1 MDDAHSALLIIICV
15 IVLFINF
22 SIHSFNSAINE
33 LNSSDIDEDK
43 NGERLKFH
51 IENIGKVL
59 YCMYIINVLSGIFFG
74 WFFVRAFSS
83 GIKSIL
89 SNILP
94 LSVSTVFSTFIVLLL
109 FCIFFVVFGISIPNK
124 LARKAPKK
132 SAYTFMN
139 ISSVLILVF
148 SLVIYIV
155 DSISYFILKLLVL
168 DIKVHS

>member
-74 WFFVRAFSS
+74 WFFVRSFSS

-89 SNILP
+89 SNITLVGIN
-94 LSVSTVFSTFIVLLL
+94 SFFYIYCIVIVL
-109 FCIFFVVFGISIPNK
+109 
-124 LARKAPKK
+124 
-132 SAYTFMN
+132 Y
-139 ISSVLILVF
+139 ILCCVR
-148 SLVIYIV
+148 
-155 DSISYFILKLLVL
+155 
-168 DIKVHS
+168 DINT

>member
-59 YCMYIINVLSGIFFG
+59 YCMYIINVLRMDFCQI
-74 WFFVRAFSS
+74 
-83 GIKSIL
+83 
-89 SNILP
+89 
-94 LSVSTVFSTFIVLLL
+94 VFI
-109 FCIFFVVFGISIPNK
+109 
-124 LARKAPKK
+124 R
-132 SAYTFMN
+132 Y
-139 ISSVLILVF
+139 
-148 SLVIYIV
+148 
-155 DSISYFILKLLVL
+155 
-168 DIKVHS
+168 